1 MSDTD
6 LLDLREEDSLPGALD
21 DSAAA
26 WRILIVDDE
35 EQVHRV
41 TRFALEGAQILGRAL
56 TFESAFSA
64 AEARV
69 LLAKS
74 RYSCI
79 LLDVVMESEDAG
91 LKLVGEIR
99 ERFDDPAVRIVLRT
113 GQPGYAPEIEVIQHY
128 DINDYRAKSELTSQ
142 RLLTTLTSALR
153 SFQQIRTIEAN
164 RQGLRSIVDAASR
177 LMDVKAVS
185 EFADGVLTQI
195 CAMLHVA
202 ADGVLCAEERGSGS
216 GSGELRVLAASGHY
230 ADRKGELLAALV
242 DPELVTR
249 VKRVLESE
257 QNEFGRDHA
266 LLFIRSPRAERL
278 VAHVTTQAPIPELDR
293 QLLELFSINVAIGL
307 DNAQLFEELET
318 MAFRDPLTAV
328 WNRASLERE
337 LRRRCQLGAPFALAL
352 ADIDNFQA
360 VNDGLG
366 HEVGDHT
373 LKASAALLAE
383 VFAGEAFLARTA
395 ADNFAVVMA
404 DDSPNGELTSA
415 HLAALEERLQRN
427 LEVDGNEI
435 ALTMTLGVARYPE
448 HGHSASSLFRNAGI
462 ALKQGKRL
470 NRSSH
475 QFFDDRFERE
485 LQARLDTAREL
496 RSAIEQSALK
506 LLYQPQMDMVS
517 GALLGVE
524 ALVRWRRRTGWVL
537 PDQFIAAAEES
548 GQILAIG
555 EWVLAEACRQ
565 QVRWQQ
571 GGNSLVMAVNVSP
584 RQLKDPGFP
593 LMVERV
599 IGETGIQ
606 PGHLELE
613 VTESLL
619 LAEDERALETLATL
633 RRAGIGIAID
643 DFGTGHSSL
652 SRLQRLPIDR
662 LKIDRSFVTG
672 LVERREDRVIA
683 AMIVNMGH
691 LLGLKVIAEGV
702 ETQAQADVLREMDCD
717 QAQGYLFGRPMA
729 ADEIPLPVRH

>member
-1 MSDTD
+1 VSDTD
-6 LLDLREEDSLPGALD
+6 LLDLRDELSLPGALD
-21 DSAAA
+21 DDAPA

-56 TFESAFSA
+56 TFESAYSA

-69 LLAKS
+69 LLGKG

-91 LKLVGEIR
+91 LRLVGEIR
-99 ERFDDPAVRIVLRT
+99 ERFEDPAVRIVLRT

-164 RQGLRSIVDAASR
+164 REGLRSILDAASR

-185 EFADGVLTQI
+185 GFADGVLTQI

-202 ADGVLCAEERGSGS
+202 ADGVLCAEERAGGVSD
-216 GSGELRVLAASGHY
+216 LRVLAASGRH
-230 ADRKGELLAALV
+230 AERKGELLTDSS

-249 VKRVLESE
+249 VRRVLDTE

-318 MAFRDPLTAV
+318 MAFRDPLTSA

-415 HLAALEERLQRN
+415 RLAALAERLQRN

-448 HGHSASSLFRNAGI
+448 QGHSASSLFRNAGI

-506 LLYQPQMDMVS
+506 LVYQPQMDMVT

-571 GGNSLVMAVNVSP
+571 AGHSLVMAVNVSP

-599 IGETGIQ
+599 MGETGID
-606 PGHLELE
+606 PGKLELE

-729 ADEIPLPVRH
+729 ADEIPLPARR